1 MAIDDQS
8 VLYYATMQVTTALD
22 ELSILIIYD
31 VDFAHKLRLETVLG
45 TYQTTFAVTSDEI
58 QPILQDTKPDVI
70 IVCAEHFLIEEIPLM
85 FEDTERPILIVVTD
99 HPASELFTIADQVV
113 PVTYLP
119 FIEDIIRSQ
128 INRSQLRNH
137 LEKHQATLE
146 AENSQ
151 LNQQLDLANQTKAEI
166 NILKQAIVHSV
177 SHELRTPM
185 LQVKSAVALLN
196 EDENTNRNIIELATE
211 ATTRLE
217 GGIRNVTL
225 LNELMNENSS
235 VESFTAVPII
245 QIIQAALRN
254 LGRSWEHKKNVE
266 RVQIVSNE
274 LITAVLCDKQR
285 LTIAVQLLIDNALKF
300 SQGKIKVTVTRFD
313 DKVRISVQD
322 RGIGIPPDQL
332 ERIFEPFY
340 QLDGS
345 STRRFGGMGIGL
357 AIVQLIL
364 EQHCTSIQIDSIQGK
379 GSTFSFDLELVDA

>member
-1 MAIDDQS
+1 
-8 VLYYATMQVTTALD
+8 MQVKTALD
-22 ELSILIIYD
+22 DLSVLIINND
-31 VDFAHKLRLETVLG
+31 VQFAHKLRYETALES
-45 TYQTTFAVTSDEI
+45 YRTTFATT
-58 QPILQDTKPDVI
+58 PIEAAQFFQSVAPDVI
-70 IVCAEHFLIEEIPLM
+70 IVCAEHFLLEDIPLP
-85 FEDTERPILIVVTD
+85 FDESERPILIVVTD
-99 HPASELFTIADQVV
+99 HPSSELFAIADQVI
-113 PVTYLP
+113 PISYLP

-128 INRSQLRNH
+128 SNRLQVRND
-137 LEKHQATLE
+137 LEKHQATLA
-146 AENSQ
+146 AENRQ
-151 LNQQLDLANQTKAEI
+151 LNQQVDLANRTKAEV

-225 LNELMNENSS
+225 LNELMNENAS
-235 VESFTAVPII
+235 VESFTAVPIV

-266 RVQIVSNE
+266 RVKIIPGEQ
-274 LITAVLCDKQR
+274 TYAVQCDKQR
-285 LTIAVQLLIDNALKF
+285 MTIAIQLLIDNALKF
-300 SQGKIKVTVTRFD
+300 SQDTVEVNVSQFAD
-313 DKVRISVQD
+313 NVRISIQD
-322 RGIGIPPDQL
+322 RGIGIPPDQI

-340 QLDGS
+340 QIDGS

-364 EQHCTSIQIDSIQGK
+364 EQHRTSIQLDSTQGK
-379 GSTFSFDLELVDA
+379 GSTFRFDLAPINPQMGSPTTI

>member
-1 MAIDDQS
+1 
-8 VLYYATMQVTTALD
+8 MQVKTALED
-22 ELSILIIYD
+22 LSILIINND
-31 VDFAHKLRLETVLG
+31 AAFAHKLRYETALA
-45 TYQTTFAVTSDEI
+45 TYRTTFAATPVEAAQFFQSTA
-58 QPILQDTKPDVI
+58 PDVI
-70 IVCAEHFLIEEIPLM
+70 IVCAEHFRMEEIPLP
-85 FEDTERPILIVVTD
+85 FDDAERPILIVVTD
-99 HPASELFTIADQVV
+99 HPSSELFAIADQVV
-113 PVTYLP
+113 PISYLP

-128 INRSQLRNH
+128 NNRSQWRNG
-137 LEKHQATLE
+137 LEKHQSILAD
-146 AENSQ
+146 ANRQ
-151 LNQQLDLANQTKAEI
+151 LSQQLDLANRTKAEI

-235 VESFTAVPII
+235 AESFTAVPLI

-266 RVQIVSNE
+266 RVQIISSE
-274 LITAVLCDKQR
+274 QPYAVLCDKQR

-300 SQGKIKVTVTRFD
+300 SQDTVEVEMIRVEGN
-313 DKVRISVQD
+313 VRVSIQD
-322 RGIGIPPDQL
+322 RGIGIPSDQL

-340 QLDGS
+340 QIDGS

-364 EQHCTSIQIDSIQGK
+364 EQHHTSIQIDSTQGK
-379 GSTFSFDLELVDA
+379 GSTFSFDLASVDA